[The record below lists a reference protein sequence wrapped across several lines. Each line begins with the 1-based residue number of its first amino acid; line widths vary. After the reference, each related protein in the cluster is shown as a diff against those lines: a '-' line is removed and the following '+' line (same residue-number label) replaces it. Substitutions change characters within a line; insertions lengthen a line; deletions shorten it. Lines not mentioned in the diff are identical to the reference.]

1 MLPLQLSR
9 DQSWASTDS
18 PWMVKMV
25 VNLKVYC
32 TVLCGNGVFV
42 SDPGRS
48 QPGNV
53 PQDVTKLGFE
63 QKTKFERWAN
73 GVDTAN
79 KCRKARVFNSIFSIF
94 LLQGIVP
101 NQGLNLNLLL
111 VPHWQ
116 AGSAPR
122 VPPVAWVS
130 TSWPFLSSLSF
141 VTAQL
146 ECPAEHG
153 EEGSRGQSGSSVTEP
168 MVCLWAGG

>member
-1 MLPLQLSR
+1 MRKILMLPLQLSR
-9 DQSWASTDS
+9 DQSWASADS

-48 QPGNV
+48 QPGNF

-94 LLQGIVP
+94 LL
-101 NQGLNLNLLL
+101 
-111 VPHWQ
+111 HWKM
-116 AGSAPR
+116 SIKIEH
-122 VPPVAWVS
+122 S
-130 TSWPFLSSLSF
+130 TIDKTKRKTKTKKEWEQ
-141 VTAQL
+141 T
-146 ECPAEHG
+146 
-153 EEGSRGQSGSSVTEP
+153 
-168 MVCLWAGG
+168 